1 MGKVSPFQGESRG
14 VGEEHSAWARG
25 TRRTEADQARGRG
38 GGSGLWRR
46 RFDYFAPLGLMGGHS
61 PADRRAPGGRPGL
74 ASTIGRD

>member
-46 RFDYFAPLGLMGGHS
+46 RFDYFAPLGLRGDTAQLTGE
-61 PADRRAPGGRPGL
+61 PPEAGQG
-74 ASTIGRD
+74 